1 MAQLRQGEGVG
12 QAEDVAAVVQVQVG
26 VEVARAQP
34 HHGLDLERLA
44 QVTACLT
51 MFGSR
56 TQASFCRSSGFFS
69 DNCL

>member
-44 QVTACLT
+44 EITA
-51 MFGSR
+51 MFDNVWKPH
-56 TQASFCRSSGFFS
+56 SGLILPQQWF
-69 DNCL
+69 LH

>member
-12 QAEDVAAVVQVQVG
+12 QAEDVSAVVQVQVG

-44 QVTACLT
+44 QVTA

-56 TQASFCRSSGFFS
+56 TQASFSRSSGFFS